1 MEFKCGA
8 LSPPSL
14 ISLISVER
22 LTLSFPF
29 QIKSKIVLFASFTN
43 SLSNDIK
50 LVRYKK
56 IGIIKV
62 LTI

>member
-1 MEFKCGA
+1 MWGFKSSIFDVTNKCRA
-8 LSPPSL
+8 FNF
-14 ISLISVER
+14 I
-22 LTLSFPF
+22 LSFPDK
-29 QIKSKIVLFASFTN
+29 IKLILFASFTN

-50 LVRYKK
+50 LLRYKK